1 LTLIEDLI
9 RFGFDASEI
18 DAPAFSLWPEPC
30 RVGYNILNLEPDPFF
45 VEWIS
50 KNLEVC
56 PGKLEILFKSEQ
68 QSNVVKDLLD

>member
-1 LTLIEDLI
+1 LTLTEDLI

-18 DAPAFSLWPEPC
+18 DAPTFSLWPEPC
-30 RVGYNILNLEPDPFF
+30 RVGHNILNLEPDPFF